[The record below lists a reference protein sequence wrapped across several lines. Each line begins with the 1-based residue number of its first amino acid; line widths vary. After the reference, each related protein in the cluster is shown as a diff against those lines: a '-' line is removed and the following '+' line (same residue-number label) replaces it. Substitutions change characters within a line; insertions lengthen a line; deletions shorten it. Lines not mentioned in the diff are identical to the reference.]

1 MFRRSMNGLAPQFPQ
16 LHPPLWNE
24 VRGEDFAGH
33 AIAIGESESE
43 PEIASPTDLLTRLRN
58 LPIEDSK
65 QREQRDDLVGILQA
79 ATMEGEAFL
88 AEAIQKRN
96 AILEEQLEEVR
107 KQGRAQQKVV
117 ARLDADLSAKHHKFH
132 EARENAKWR
141 FEELKDVKSRQLS
154 KWASREDRDQLQQEI
169 RQAEVILKQANAE
182 AVKATNARNEAAEI
196 FGQAEKKMAAIEAH
210 ESRLRGELSGKV
222 YYDPET
228 ALPIQP
234 R

>member
-1 MFRRSMNGLAPQFPQ
+1 
-16 LHPPLWNE
+16 LHTPLWNE
-24 VRGEDFAGH
+24 VRGDEFAGH
-33 AIAIGESESE
+33 AIALGESEAE
-43 PEIASPTDLLTRLRN
+43 PETSPALENLLTRLRN
-58 LPIEDSK
+58 LPMEDSK
-65 QREQRDDLVGILQA
+65 QREKRNDLVGTLQA
-79 ATMEGEAFL
+79 AIMEAEAFL
-88 AEAIQKRN
+88 TTAIQERN
-96 AILEEQLEEVR
+96 GVLEEQLEEVR

-117 ARLDADLSAKHHKFH
+117 ARLDADLAAKHHNFH
-132 EARENAKWR
+132 KARENAKWR
-141 FEELKDVKSRQLS
+141 FEELKDVKSRRLS

-196 FGQAEKKMAAIEAH
+196 FGQAEKKMAEIEAH
-210 ESRLRGELSGKV
+210 ESRLRGELSGRI